1 MDKKNAALELANIK
15 AKLDQWA
22 HEYYVMDNPTV
33 DDAEYD
39 REMQKLLEIENA
51 FPELVTTDSPSQR
64 VGGTVLDG
72 FEKYMHQE
80 KMLSL
85 ANAFNFEDLVQFDK
99 QIKKIIG
106 DKNFNYFVEPKIDG
120 LSISLIYK
128 FGNLEIGATRGNG
141 SIGENVTENVKTIK
155 SIPLVIENKNPYFET
170 RGEVYLSKKQFLKIN
185 EMKLLNHEEIFANPR
200 NAAAGTLRQLNT
212 KIAAER
218 KLDAWIYY
226 NMDRVNNAT
235 HEDSLIELQKLKF
248 KVNPLGKKING
259 IEAVYDYIQSLTSQR
274 ETLDYEIDGIVIKV
288 NEFELYDEIGY
299 NAKTPKWAI
308 AYKFPAEVV
317 STTLRSIFPTVG
329 RTGRITYNAELD
341 AVQIAG
347 TTVRAA
353 TLHNADFII
362 QKDIRVGGK
371 VKIKKA
377 GDIIP
382 EVIAP
387 IVDGNY
393 ETLKKFHEAKKCP
406 ECETLLERS
415 AGEVDQY
422 CINTNCSRKIVR
434 SIEHFVSRDAA
445 NVDGVSIKLI
455 EKFFENNFVSSI
467 SDLYHLEK
475 YKEQILELD
484 KMGEKLFSNII
495 EAIKNSK
502 QEHMAKLIFGLGI
515 RHVGKKTAQIICE
528 HFTTIDN
535 LANATVEEL
544 IAIEDV
550 GDVVAVS
557 IVDWFENPNNK
568 KLISDLKN
576 HGVQFKNEI
585 KIKNIN
591 KNFENK
597 NFVITGVLSKPRNYF
612 KDLIEHLGGKTIESV
627 SSKTD
632 FVLAGESAGSK
643 LAKAEKLKVKII
655 NEEELNKLM
664 EEEND

>member
-422 CINTNCSRKIVR
+422 CINTNCPRKIVR

-528 HFTTIDN
+528 HFTTIDD

>member
-64 VGGTVLDG
+64 VGGTVLDS

-422 CINTNCSRKIVR
+422 CINTNCPRKI
-434 SIEHFVSRDAA
+434 
-445 NVDGVSIKLI
+445 
-455 EKFFENNFVSSI
+455 
-467 SDLYHLEK
+467 
-475 YKEQILELD
+475 
-484 KMGEKLFSNII
+484 
-495 EAIKNSK
+495 
-502 QEHMAKLIFGLGI
+502 
-515 RHVGKKTAQIICE
+515 
-528 HFTTIDN
+528 
-535 LANATVEEL
+535 
-544 IAIEDV
+544 V